1 MKKILG
7 SILGIA
13 LSGGLGMGVYY
24 FTGDRQAAMDAA
36 SEVYEK
42 VADNGNESRKAP
54 EEKVN
59 AGKIRRLEMPAALK
73 GTPERI
79 IEHTGFTLS
88 FNREQNNPNWVAW
101 ELTADE
107 TEGNEVRSDEF
118 LPDPMVPE
126 PHRVT
131 TYDYR
136 GSGYD
141 RGHMCPAADMKWS
154 AEAMH
159 DCFYMSNICPQ
170 THSLNGGGWQVLEK
184 ACRRWA
190 RQEGGV
196 YIICGPVYGRVGG
209 AANVRGLAKRGGAQ
223 PERKGKEVKIGS
235 EHQVTVPDGFFKC
248 VLSVKPGE
256 EKAIAFYYANNGSSQ
271 TMQDAAVSVD
281 DLEALTGMN
290 FFINLDRRTEARVEA
305 EYDLKAWR

>member
-36 SEVYEK
+36 TEIYER
-42 VADNGNESRKAP
+42 VSDNGKDSRKTP
-54 EEKVN
+54 EGNVARGNVRK
-59 AGKIRRLEMPAALK
+59 LEMPAALK
-73 GTPERI
+73 GAPERI

-101 ELTADE
+101 ELAADE
-107 TEGNEVRSDEF
+107 TEGNEVRSNEF

-170 THSLNGGGWQVLEK
+170 THALNGGGWQVLEK

-190 RQEGGV
+190 RQEGCV

-209 AANVRGLAKRGGAQ
+209 AANVRGMAERGGQ
-223 PERKGKEVKIGS
+223 RPERTGKTVKIGS
-235 EHQVTVPDGFFKC
+235 EHQVTVPEGFFKC
-248 VLSVKPGE
+248 VLSIKPGD

-281 DLEALTGMN
+281 DVEALTGMN
-290 FFINLDRRTEARVEA
+290 FFTNLDSRTETRVES
-305 EYDLKAWR
+305 EYDLKAWH

>member
-7 SILGIA
+7 SVLGLA
-13 LSGGLGMGVYY
+13 LSGGLGMGVY
-24 FTGDRQAAMDAA
+24 FLTGSEKAATDAA
-36 SEVYEK
+36 TAVYETVTSGGK
-42 VADNGNESRKAP
+42 TKSESAAVKKPDGNVRK
-54 EEKVN
+54 
-59 AGKIRRLEMPAALK
+59 LEMPAGLH
-73 GTPERI
+73 GVPERI

-107 TEGNEVRSDEF
+107 TDGEETRGNEF

-154 AEAMH
+154 SDAMH

-170 THSLNGGGWQVLEK
+170 THTLNGGGWQVLEK

-190 RQEGGV
+190 RQEGAV
-196 YIICGPVYGRVGG
+196 YVICGPIYGRVGG
-209 AANVRGLAKRGGAQ
+209 AANVRGIAERG
-223 PERKGKEVKIGS
+223 ESVTMRKGKTIKIGS

-281 DLEALTGMN
+281 DIEALTGMN
-290 FFINLDRRTEARVEA
+290 FFVNLDSRTEARVEA